1 MALFARK
8 IDIVILAA
16 EEKFCDRSA
25 ILTLV
30 LVDRHDP
37 SPQRVIV
44 APHFGHVLWLQGI
57 PL

>member
-1 MALFARK
+1 MALVALK
-8 IDIVILAA
+8 IDAVILGA
-16 EEKFCDRSA
+16 EEKFRDRSA

-44 APHFGHVLWLQGI
+44 APHLGHVLWLQGV